1 MGLVRPG
8 TLLKTKAVPL
18 KHRASGDCKGGVDE
32 VPFLK
37 VRDMDKQVLLL
48 KKEITKKKKKTHNN

>member
-1 MGLVRPG
+1 MDLVRPG

-48 KKEITKKKKKTHNN
+48 KK